1 MLPLYYIVAI
11 LELPSNLLCICD
23 NSIFYFQSV
32 KNITKGDRNMGGIQ
46 ETLRII
52 RYESGGFHEQT
63 DEVVTEY
70 PVTIKLNGE
79 EHATIVCTPDYIED
93 MTVGFLVSEGIIPS
107 YEHIEKL
114 WIQADKGFVHVTTS
128 ATNKLYEACYNKRYV
143 TSCCGKSRQGF
154 VFINDA
160 AKAKKMEHIQV
171 TLSPVDCFRLMNDL
185 QHSSST
191 FRQTGGVH
199 NTALCDKHNILV
211 SRMDIG
217 RHNALDKIYGY
228 CLRNNISVTGKIIAF
243 SGRISSEI
251 LLKVSKIGCEIIL
264 SKSAPTK
271 LALELAH
278 DLGITVVGFI
288 RGNSCNIYTHPERI
302 EGYQPLQ

>member
-1 MLPLYYIVAI
+1 
-11 LELPSNLLCICD
+11 
-23 NSIFYFQSV
+23 
-32 KNITKGDRNMGGIQ
+32 MGEIQ
-46 ETLRII
+46 ETLSII
-52 RYESGGFHEQT
+52 RYENGKFHEQK
-63 DEVVTEY
+63 DEIVTEY

-79 EHATIVCTPDYIED
+79 EHVTVVCTPDYIED

-107 YEHIEKL
+107 YEHIQKL
-114 WIQADKGFVHVTTS
+114 WIQKDKGFVHVTTS

-160 AKAKKMEHIQV
+160 AKAKKMDDIQV
-171 TLSPVDCFRLMNDL
+171 TLSPADCFRLMENL
-185 QHSSST
+185 QQSSAT

-199 NTALCDKHNILV
+199 NTALCDKNNILV

-228 CLRNNISVTGKIIAF
+228 CLRSNISVTGKIIAF

-251 LLKVSKIGCEIIL
+251 LLKVSKIGCEIVL

-288 RGNSCNIYTHPERI
+288 RGNSCNVYTHPERI
-302 EGYQPLQ
+302 EGFIK